1 MEFSMFHV
9 FQLSEFEV
17 NERFFPCFA
26 PQHVD
31 LSNNPECRRCI
42 QHGDENADF
51 VHLST
56 RVLFAILTLLQTS
69 SKHDV
74 GQPAMAKGC
83 VCYLP
88 SWSHCCLRGVVGAFS
103 LLVHS
108 ASFRSYVLYI
118 QWSYNVWS
126 GIECLCESAQTWA
139 MKRNLKWEQY
149 STVQCFLSV
158 SRMQWWFHLIFSS
171 HGFWRGRTRR
181 RRKGAVR
188 LQLPFW
194 HPMQWLT
201 LLTKR
206 VRMRPSV
213 SALCRFL
220 RRNSNRLTVTIFVDY
235 GHPKEINKK
244 NQVKDLWSLL

>member
-1 MEFSMFHV
+1 MRM
-9 FQLSEFEV
+9 
-17 NERFFPCFA
+17 P
-26 PQHVD
+26 
-31 LSNNPECRRCI
+31 I
-42 QHGDENADF
+42 
-51 VHLST
+51 LST
-56 RVLFAILTLLQTS
+56 WAQGFCLLYWRFCRPLLSTMSGNPQ
-69 SKHDV
+69 
-74 GQPAMAKGC
+74 
-83 VCYLP
+83 
-88 SWSHCCLRGVVGAFS
+88 WLRAAYVICQADRIA
-103 LLVHS
+103 
-108 ASFRSYVLYI
+108 ASG
-118 QWSYNVWS
+118 VWS
-126 GIECLCESAQTWA
+126 GPFPFWYIQHHSDPMYYPYNDHTMYDLE
-139 MKRNLKWEQY
+139 
-149 STVQCFLSV
+149 LSV
-158 SRMQWWFHLIFSS
+158 CVSLHKREQWNAIWNESNIPQCNAFCQSPGCSDDFTWYSRPMVCLMGCNS
-171 HGFWRGRTRR
+171 FWRGRTRR